1 MFAIASNTVVCMGGQ
16 GARRKRN
23 WRHNRPNSPY
33 NLARIAA
40 LGGGLC
46 PAQQAQL
53 EQQRREAEAQRAE
66 AEQKQAD
73 DGDGK
78 DDC

>member
-1 MFAIASNTVVCMGGQ
+1 MLALASIPVVCGGQ

-33 NLARIAA
+33 NLARIGA
-40 LGGGLC
+40 LGGGNC

-53 EQQRREAEAQRAE
+53 EQQRREEEARRAE
-66 AEQKQAD
+66 AEQKQA
-73 DGDGK
+73 GDGAGNG
-78 DDC
+78 DC